1 MLRNE
6 GEEGGSQDPGIKSLM
21 LSMERHL
28 SSTARVS
35 EKQAFEAQQLFYDAM
50 EATTA
55 KEQEKLIHRT
65 LDLDPTNVDALLYA
79 AQNSGLKGELEIE
92 VLRKI
97 VTLGEKNLGPKTFK
111 GCAGAFW
118 GFIETRPYMRAREM
132 LAEKLRAAGRIDE
145 AIAEWDGMLKLNPN
159 DNQGM
164 RYNLLPCY
172 IMLKRLHEAGQLFA
186 KYDGECPYNAVF
198 SWGRVLE
205 RLLLEDFP
213 EAKKALAVARKQ
225 NSHVE
230 AYLKGN
236 RKPPKR
242 TPEAYAPGSKEEAVC
257 FAESLSEAWKR
268 HPAALKWLAEQK
280 KK

>member
-1 MLRNE
+1 MIMLRNE

-21 LSMERHL
+21 ISMERHL

-50 EATTA
+50 AATTA
-55 KEQEKLIHRT
+55 KEQEKLIHKV
-65 LDLDPTNVDALLYA
+65 LNLDPTNVDALLYA
-79 AQNSGLKGELEIE
+79 AQNSGLSGELHIE

-97 VTLGEKNLGPKTFK
+97 VALGEKNLGPKAFK
-111 GCAGAFW
+111 EFAGAFW
-118 GFIETRPYMRAREM
+118 GFIETRPYMRAREI
-132 LAEKLRAAGRIDE
+132 LAEQLRAAGRIDE
-145 AIAEWDGMLKLNPN
+145 AIAEWEAMLKLNPN
-159 DNQGM
+159 DNQGV

-172 IMLKRLHEAGQLFA
+172 LMLKRLDKAGQLFA
-186 KYDGECPYNAVF
+186 KYDGEYLYSAVF

-213 EAKKALAVARKQ
+213 GAKKALTVSRKQ
-225 NSHVE
+225 NQHME

-242 TPEAYAPGSKEEAVC
+242 SPEVYAPGSKEEAVC
-257 FAESLSEAWKR
+257 FAEPLSEAWK
-268 HPAALKWLAEQK
+268 
-280 KK
+280 